1 MKALFPS
8 CSDEE
13 DLQRFPPPLIPLSFL
28 PSFLPSSRTQ
38 SALPTRPKE
47 RRENR
52 VHHRSH
58 RPCLLA
64 LLLLFSI
71 PCLMEGEEEE
81 EGRTMGLC
89 APPPPSL
96 GRPQLHAPS
105 ILLLLLLLLPCRGR
119 LVPPLPTS
127 RLGFR
132 EKGRRRAAHSIL
144 FVVSFFSA
152 ESPVDF
158 RRNKVV

>member
-1 MKALFPS
+1 MKALFPF

-28 PSFLPSSRTQ
+28 PSFLRRG
-38 SALPTRPKE
+38 PTRPKE

-119 LVPPLPTS
+119 LVPPSTS